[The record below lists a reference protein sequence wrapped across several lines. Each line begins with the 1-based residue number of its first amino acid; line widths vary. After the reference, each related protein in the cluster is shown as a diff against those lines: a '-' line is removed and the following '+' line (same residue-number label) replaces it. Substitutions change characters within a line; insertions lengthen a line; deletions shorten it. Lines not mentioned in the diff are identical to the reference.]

1 MEGEL
6 EMKKAVVFL
15 ANGFEEVEALTPV
28 DYLRRSGVEV
38 ITVATGTSSR
48 TVEGARKI
56 PVIADMTL
64 ETYVSSTAELPD
76 AVIVPGGMPGTVNVS
91 NCSQALM
98 LIDRML
104 EENRLVCAI
113 CAAPALVLS
122 KTKAL
127 EGRKWTCYPDME
139 GEAGVHAANHV
150 KDVPFVHSDNVIT
163 SRGAG
168 TAEEFAMEIIRELCG
183 EEKKDEIRRGTVQR

>member
-1 MEGEL
+1 
-6 EMKKAVVFL
+6 MKKVIVFL

-38 ITVATGTSSR
+38 TTLATGTSSR

-64 ETYVSSTAELPD
+64 ETYVSSSAELPD
-76 AVIVPGGMPGTVNVS
+76 GVIVPGGMPGTVNVS
-91 NCSQALM
+91 KCIQALS

-104 EENRLVCAI
+104 DEGKLVCAI

-127 EGRKWTCYPDME
+127 KGRKWTCYPGMDSDAPE
-139 GEAGVHAANHV
+139 YAQNHV
-150 KDVPFVHSDNVIT
+150 SDVPFVNCDRVIT

-168 TAEEFAMEIIRELCG
+168 TAEQFAMEIIRELCG
-183 EEKKDEIRRGTVQR
+183 EEKKEEIRKGTIQR

>member
-1 MEGEL
+1 
-6 EMKKAVVFL
+6 MKKAVVFL

-91 NCSQALM
+91 NCSQLAVPLRGKALFTNWSIFSKRFF
-98 LIDRML
+98 LDASF
-104 EENRLVCAI
+104 RLVASSSKN
-113 CAAPALVLS
+113 LWNLS
-122 KTKAL
+122 
-127 EGRKWTCYPDME
+127 
-139 GEAGVHAANHV
+139 
-150 KDVPFVHSDNVIT
+150 IT
-163 SRGAG
+163 SVVIVA
-168 TAEEFAMEIIRELCG
+168 
-183 EEKKDEIRRGTVQR
+183 

>member
-1 MEGEL
+1 
-6 EMKKAVVFL
+6 MKKVIVFL
-15 ANGFEEVEALTPV
+15 APGFEEVEALTPV
-28 DYLRRSGVEV
+28 DYLRRAGVEV
-38 ITVATGTSSR
+38 TTIATATASR
-48 TVEGARKI
+48 NVEGARKI
-56 PVIADMTL
+56 TVVADMTL
-64 ETYVSSTAELPD
+64 ETYVSSCAELPD

-91 NCSQALM
+91 KSAQALT
-98 LIDRML
+98 LIDKMN
-104 EENRLVCAI
+104 EEGKLVCAI

-183 EEKKDEIRRGTVQR
+183 EEKKEEIRRGTVQR

>member
-91 NCSQALM
+91 NCTQALM

-104 EENRLVCAI
+104 EEDRLVCAI

-127 EGRKWTCYPDME
+127 DGKKWTCYPGME
-139 GEAGVHAANHV
+139 SESNGKEITHIA
-150 KDVPFVHSDNVIT
+150 DVPFVTDGTLVT

-168 TAEEFAMEIIRELCG
+168 TAEQFAMEIVRLLCG
-183 EEKKDEIRRGTVQR
+183 EETRAKTATATIQR

>member
-1 MEGEL
+1 
-6 EMKKAVVFL
+6 MKKVIVFL
-15 ANGFEEVEALTPV
+15 APGFEEVEALTPV
-28 DYLRRSGVEV
+28 DYLRRAGVEV
-38 ITVATGTSSR
+38 TTIATATASR
-48 TVEGARKI
+48 NVEGARKI
-56 PVIADMTL
+56 TV
-64 ETYVSSTAELPD
+64 VSSCAELPD

-91 NCSQALM
+91 KCAQALT
-98 LIDRML
+98 LIDKMN
-104 EENRLVCAI
+104 EEGKLVCAI

-183 EEKKDEIRRGTVQR
+183 EEKKEEIRRGTVQR